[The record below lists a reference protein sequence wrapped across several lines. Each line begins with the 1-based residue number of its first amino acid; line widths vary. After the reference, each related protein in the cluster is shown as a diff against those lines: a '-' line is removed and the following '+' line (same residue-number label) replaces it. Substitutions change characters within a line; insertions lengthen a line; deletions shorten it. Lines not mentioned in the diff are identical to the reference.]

1 MMRFLL
7 FLIIWVLAFSD
18 TSGINLS
25 LGAGMSAKNLLV
37 YMGAG
42 WLLLQ
47 RALGPPVKVELQTIQ
62 ICFVVLIAYAAVS
75 MFIANGIIHY
85 QGYDLFD
92 SAIALKIALID
103 SFVFFMVFFYGTR
116 TIVDA
121 RSLLKMLLFVVSIA
135 NLFTIAKA
143 RGIIDFGAPI
153 MVVRE
158 DSVYYVSSRIDGV
171 FGDANETAT
180 MIACL
185 LPVYASFILSA
196 KGFRKLFWIA
206 CMTLSAVV
214 MFMTVSR
221 GALVGLLLGSL
232 WAAYLCRR
240 YLSLRVAIKW
250 GSAFFAIAVV
260 VALIAGSTYLVT
272 YIHRFTGV
280 YLSSAAD
287 VSAGRSDIWFRAL
300 MAMMNSPVSL
310 ITGFGWNTW
319 SENSI
324 MGFFLAAHNHY
335 LSLWFELGLIGVVSF
350 IVIFHQLVTT
360 ALRTVAISDSPDRD
374 LIIAFVFSFLIL
386 VIGIFFVLL
395 WKPWTYLWPYIGIA
409 MRYTVNVGSAS
420 RIDLDLQPPKTSL
433 KPSGTSMQPPGP
445 QRRNNHYRPEG
456 VSSKMAPK

>member
-7 FLIIWVLAFSD
+7 FLIICVLAFSD
-18 TSGINLS
+18 TSGITLS

-62 ICFVVLIAYAAVS
+62 ICFVVLITYATVT
-75 MFIANGIIHY
+75 MFIATGIIHY

-92 SAIALKIALID
+92 SAMALKIELID

-153 MVVRE
+153 MVVVP
-158 DSVYYVSSRIDGV
+158 DSIYAVSRIDGV

-196 KGFRKLFWIA
+196 KGFGKIFWIA

-221 GALVGLLLGSL
+221 GALVGLLLGTL

-250 GSAFFAIAVV
+250 GSAIFAIAAV
-260 VALIAGSTYLVT
+260 VALIAGGTYLNT

-287 VSAGRSDIWFRAL
+287 VSAGRSDIWVSAL

-319 SENSI
+319 AENSVI
-324 MGFFLAAHNHY
+324 FFFLVAHNHY

-360 ALRTVAISDSPDRD
+360 ALRTAAISDSPDRS

-386 VIGIFFVLL
+386 VVGIFFVLL
-395 WKPWTYLWPYIGIA
+395 FKPWMYLWPFIGIA
-409 MRYTVNVGSAS
+409 MRYTVNVRSAS
-420 RIDLDLQPPKTSL
+420 RNDLDLQPAKTSL
-433 KPSGTSMQPPGP
+433 KPSGTSMHPAGP

>member
-7 FLIIWVLAFSD
+7 FLIICTVAFND
-18 TSGINLS
+18 ISGISLS

-47 RALGPPVKVELQTIQ
+47 RGLRTPVKAELRTIQ
-62 ICFVVLIAYAAVS
+62 ICFIVLIAYAAIT
-75 MFIANGIIHY
+75 MFIASGIIHY
-85 QGYDLFD
+85 RGYDLPD
-92 SAIALKIALID
+92 SAVVLKILLID
-103 SFVFFMVFFYGTR
+103 SFMFFMVFFYGTR
-116 TIVDA
+116 TNADA
-121 RSLLKMLLFVVSIA
+121 RALLKMLLFVVSIA

-143 RGIIDFGAPI
+143 RGIVEFGAPI
-153 MVVRE
+153 MIARGYSIYTVTRV
-158 DSVYYVSSRIDGV
+158 DGV

-196 KGFRKLFWIA
+196 KGFGKLFWIT

-214 MFMTVSR
+214 MVMTVSR
-221 GALVGLLLGSL
+221 GALVGLLLGTL

-240 YLSLRVAIKW
+240 FLSLRVAIKW
-250 GSAFFAIAVV
+250 GSAIFAIAVV
-260 VALIAGSTYLVT
+260 VALIAGRTYLET
-272 YIHRFTGV
+272 FIQRFTGV

-287 VSAGRSDIWFRAL
+287 VSSGRSDIWIHAL

-319 SENSI
+319 AENSVVY
-324 MGFFLAAHNHY
+324 FHLVAHNHY

-350 IVIFHQLVTT
+350 LVIFHQLVTT
-360 ALRTVAISDSPDRD
+360 ALRTAATSDSPDRD

-386 VIGIFFVLL
+386 VVGIFFVLL
-395 WKPWTYLWPYIGIA
+395 FKPWMYLWPYIGIA
-409 MRYTVNVGSAS
+409 MRYTVNVQSAS
-420 RIDLDLQPPKTSL
+420 RVDQDRQPAKASF
-433 KPSGTSMQPPGP
+433 KPSGTSRHQPGP
-445 QRRNNHYRPEG
+445 QRRENRYRPEG